1 MIKSIVVAVDGS
13 RAARKAI
20 DMAGDIAK
28 SSGATVHLLHVI
40 KEPEIPEALQEF
52 AEVEH
57 ISGPPQA
64 ILHKAARYVL
74 EDADTR
80 AKAAGAPKVTTEVL
94 MGPVA
99 RTIVSYANQM
109 HADMIAIGHRS
120 HTRLDELL
128 QGGVSRRVSSLA
140 RCPCLLVN

>member
-80 AKAAGAPKVTTEVL
+80 AKAAGPLAHPPRRASA
-94 MGPVA
+94 G
-99 RTIVSYANQM
+99 
-109 HADMIAIGHRS
+109 
-120 HTRLDELL
+120 
-128 QGGVSRRVSSLA
+128 RRVPPRELTRPLPLPA
-140 RCPCLLVN
+140 RQLTTT